1 MMTRFEAGR
10 PLQLRDFVVT
20 LMGLVTVL
28 QLPHSCWSLV
38 THQPLFYA
46 DSGSAG
52 VVRCATAPRTRA
64 YGRRFDPCI
73 RSDTER
79 GRSHQRPFF
88 SLGAGQNS
96 GDQAPEDE
104 EDDSRDSTS
113 SYSSPG
119 EDPPPVVKRPGSS
132 FSNKA
137 GSGKKSKKEYRVLD
151 NRDSLPF
158 SVQLATPDPYTPP
171 DAKKVKGRATTPR
184 RRNNAVENKISS
196 QLFMEGDSTRRSG
209 DASSDA
215 TKTLL
220 GEYQLDKHTT
230 TGDVLLIGDS
240 QYKVVSHRCLYKYAG
255 GQRFVMVRKILHV
268 KEVGRWQAEEY
279 LQRQWRNSPPSVGSA
294 GEPPLELH

>member
-1 MMTRFEAGR
+1 MMTRLEAGR
-10 PLQLRDFVVT
+10 PLQLRQIVGT
-20 LMGLVTVL
+20 LVGLVTVL

-38 THQPLFYA
+38 THRPLFYT
-46 DSGSAG
+46 DSGSA
-52 VVRCATAPRTRA
+52 VAVKSATAPRTSF

-73 RSDTER
+73 HSVTER
-79 GRSHQRPFF
+79 CRHQRPFF

-96 GDQAPEDE
+96 GELAPEDE

-119 EDPPPVVKRPGSS
+119 EDPPPVVKRLGSS
-132 FSNKA
+132 SSNKA

-171 DAKKVKGRATTPR
+171 DANKKMKGRATTPR
-184 RRNNAVENKISS
+184 RRSNAVENKISS
-196 QLFMEGDSTRRSG
+196 QLFVEGDSTRGSG

-215 TKTLL
+215 TKALL

-279 LQRQWRNSPPSVGSA
+279 LQRQWKNSPPSVGSA